1 MRTCPNKSQ
10 KITSKN
16 KYFIQEEEE
25 EKNGKNE
32 YKKKY
37 KKEM

>member
-32 YKKKY
+32 YKK
-37 KKEM
+37 EI

>member
-16 KYFIQEEEE
+16 KYFIQEEKKKKM
-25 EKNGKNE
+25 EKMNI
-32 YKKKY
+32 KKKY

>member
-25 EKNGKNE
+25 EKNGK
-32 YKKKY
+32 KY
-37 KKEM
+37 KKEI